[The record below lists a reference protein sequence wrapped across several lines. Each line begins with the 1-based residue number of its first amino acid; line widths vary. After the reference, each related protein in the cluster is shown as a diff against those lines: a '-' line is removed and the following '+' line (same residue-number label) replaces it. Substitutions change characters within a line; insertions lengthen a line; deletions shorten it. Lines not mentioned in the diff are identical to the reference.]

1 MSSLVGKQAL
11 VIGAGMAGLTAAR
24 VLCNHFERVVVL
36 DRDDLPSDATHRA
49 GTPQS
54 RHVHAIL
61 SGGLRAL
68 DEVFQGFSLHLAQAG
83 AVETD
88 FPLDMRIE
96 RGGYDPFPRR
106 KFDIITYCASRPLM
120 EFTTR
125 QLVAQQPNVEF
136 RQGCRVREIM
146 ASPNGAIVTG
156 VCCETASGQTET
168 IAADLVIDASG
179 RGTLTLD
186 LLKSSGHPVPEET
199 SIGMDIGYSTGIFE
213 IPDDF
218 EGNWKGL
225 ATAPHAPQT
234 SRGAVMLPREG
245 NQWTLT
251 LYGMH
256 GDKPPGDWAGFLAYA
271 NSLRTPTVYNAVST
285 ARRIGE
291 IHRFVLPASVLRHFE
306 RLSDFPRGLIPLG
319 DAICRFNPVFGQG
332 MSVAAIEAA
341 SLNRLLSTR
350 AAQRQPLA
358 GLAEAYFDVVQDLIK
373 TPWSAA
379 RLDLIYP
386 ETSGSRPA
394 DLQETLKFGAG
405 VFTLAARDPQVH
417 KLFSEVQQLLKPNSV
432 YRDPAFVERV
442 QAIMAEA

>member
-1 MSSLVGKQAL
+1 MSSHIGKQAL
-11 VIGAGMAGLTAAR
+11 VIGAGMAGLAAAR
-24 VLCNHFERVVVL
+24 VLSNHFEQVLVL
-36 DRDDLPSDATHRA
+36 DRDNLPSDATHRA

-68 DEVFQGFSLHLAQAG
+68 GEIFPDFTRHLAQLG
-83 AVETD
+83 AVEID
-88 FPLDMRIE
+88 FPLDMRVE
-96 RGGYDPFPRR
+96 RGGFDPFPQR
-106 KFDIITYCASRPLM
+106 KFDIITYCASRPLV
-120 EFTTR
+120 EFATR
-125 QLVAQQPNVEF
+125 QLVAQQPNIEF
-136 RQGCRVREIM
+136 RQGCRVRDIM
-146 ASPNGAIVTG
+146 ATSNGAIVTG
-156 VCCETASGQTET
+156 VRCETASGQTET

-186 LLKSSGHPVPEET
+186 LLKSTGRPAPEET
-199 SIGMDIGYSTGIFE
+199 SIGMDIGYSTGNFD
-213 IPDDF
+213 IPDNFDR
-218 EGNWKGL
+218 NWKGL
-225 ATAPHAPQT
+225 STAPHAPKS

-256 GDKPPGDWAGFLAYA
+256 GDKPPGDWAEFLDYA
-271 NSLRTPTVYNAVST
+271 NSLRTPTVYDAIST

-306 RLSDFPRGLIPLG
+306 RLNDFPRGLLPLG
-319 DAICRFNPVFGQG
+319 DAICHFNPVFGQG

-341 SLNRLLSTR
+341 CLDRLLSAR
-350 AAQRQPLA
+350 AVERQPLA
-358 GLAEAYFDVVQDLIK
+358 GLAEAYFDMVQDLIK

-379 RLDLIYP
+379 RLDLVYP

-394 DLQETLKFGAG
+394 DLQEMLKFGAG
-405 VFTLAARDPQVH
+405 VFTLAAREPEVH

-432 YRDPAFVERV
+432 FREPAFVERV
-442 QAIMAEA
+442 QAIMAEQ